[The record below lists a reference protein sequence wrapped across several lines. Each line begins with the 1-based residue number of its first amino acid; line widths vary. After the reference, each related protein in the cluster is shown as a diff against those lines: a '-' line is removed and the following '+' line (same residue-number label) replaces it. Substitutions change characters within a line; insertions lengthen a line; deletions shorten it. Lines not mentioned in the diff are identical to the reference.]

1 MKAIYRVKNSSGNT
15 AGFILN
21 DNKYYSYYY
30 ILQNISYITNLKA
43 NKNHIITSNPKIA
56 EISLAEVN
64 KSQLLKLNKENS
76 IEREIQSEFN
86 EWYKS
91 FKDMILYVSG
101 ARQVGKTTEILK
113 FAYSTFENVIYID
126 LTDTNSKNLL
136 EKALK
141 SNNILFELIKYTHQL
156 GLNEYEDNTNTVL
169 IIDEIQESSE
179 IYNSL
184 RKIRKEL
191 NCCTI
196 VTGSYLGRTLTPQY
210 FKPAGDIYEI
220 EMLPL
225 SFKEFAK
232 EFRHSKTLEAIDL
245 YGWSTKEEYEAL
257 TKLYQI
263 YIKIGGYPRVVKEY
277 SQTKKLEN
285 CYKLLENLLITFTNE
300 SSSYFN
306 NDEYNRSMSIF
317 ENVYKAALIV
327 AAKEKKGTG
336 AKTVEELTNFI
347 NTSSKEIVS
356 RQEVTKAINWL
367 RYSKILGSCNLYVNG
382 DKLNIQ
388 YDRRFY
394 FMDCGLMN
402 YISTLTELDNAT
414 IQGLL
419 AENLVYT
426 ELYRLYKGHKLK
438 WDKPS
443 YSIYSNY
450 ELDFMLVDKNDKT
463 YGIEVKASNSNKF
476 KSIKEYI
483 SKGLIDEAYV
493 VEITKGGK
501 SSKQPNLSKIL
512 IYTVGCRFHYW
523 GAETQ

>member
-1 MKAIYRVKNSSGNT
+1 MKAIYRIKNSSGNT
-15 AGFILN
+15 TGFILN

-43 NKNHIITSNPKIA
+43 NKNNIITSNPRIEEKK
-56 EISLAEVN
+56 LVEVN
-64 KSQLLKLNKENS
+64 KLKLLRLNKENS
-76 IEREIQSEFN
+76 IEREVQSEFN

-91 FKDMILYVSG
+91 FSDMILYVSG

-113 FAYSTFENVIYID
+113 FVYNTFENVIYIN
-126 LTDTNSKNLL
+126 LTDTKSRSLL
-136 EKALK
+136 EKALQ

-156 GLNEYEDNTNTVL
+156 GINEYEDNENTVL

-179 IYNSL
+179 VYNSL

-191 NCCTI
+191 KCCTI

-225 SFKEFAK
+225 SFKEFVK
-232 EFRHSKTLEAIDL
+232 EFRHSKTLETIDL
-245 YGWSTKEEYEAL
+245 YGGSSKNEYESL
-257 TKLYQI
+257 TKLYQV

-277 SQTKKLEN
+277 SQTKSISN

-306 NDEYNRSMSIF
+306 NDDYNRSLGIF

-327 AAKEKKGTG
+327 SAKEKKGTG
-336 AKTVEELTNFI
+336 AKTIEELTTFI
-347 NTSSKEIVS
+347 NTSSKEVVS
-356 RQEVTKAINWL
+356 RQEVTRAINWL
-367 RYSKILGSCNLYVNG
+367 KYSKIIGGCNLYVNG

-419 AENLVYT
+419 AENFVYT
-426 ELYRLYKGHKLK
+426 ELYRLYKKHELK
-438 WDKPS
+438 GDKPS
-443 YSIYSNY
+443 YSTYNSY

-463 YGIEVKASNSNKF
+463 YGIEVKSSNSNKF
-476 KSIKEYI
+476 KSIEEY
-483 SKGLIDEAYV
+483 SNKGLIDEAYV
-493 VEITKGGK
+493 VEITRGGK
-501 SSKQPNLSKIL
+501 STKHKNLSKIP
-512 IYTVGCRFHYW
+512 IYAVGCRFPY
-523 GAETQ
+523 

>member
-15 AGFILN
+15 TGFILN
-21 DNKYYSYYY
+21 NNKYYSYYS
-30 ILQNISYITNLKA
+30 ILQNISYISNLKA
-43 NKNHIITSNPKIA
+43 NKNNIITSNPKI
-56 EISLAEVN
+56 EEKSIAEVN
-64 KSQLLKLNKENS
+64 KSKLLKLTRENN
-76 IEREIQSEFN
+76 IEREIQLEFN

-91 FKDMILYVSG
+91 FRDMILYVSG

-113 FAYSTFENVIYID
+113 FAYNTFENIIYIN
-126 LTDTNSKNLL
+126 LTDASSRGLL
-136 EKALK
+136 EKTLQ
-141 SNNILFELIKYTHQL
+141 SNNILFELIKYTQQL
-156 GLNEYEDNTNTVL
+156 GLNEYEDNANTVL

-225 SFKEFAK
+225 SFKEFVK
-232 EFRHSKTLEAIDL
+232 EFGQSKTLEALDL
-245 YGWSTKEEYEAL
+245 YGRSSKEEYEIL
-257 TKLYQI
+257 TKLYKV
-263 YIKIGGYPRVVKEY
+263 YIQIGGYPRVVKEY
-277 SQTKKLEN
+277 SQTKSISN

-306 NDEYNRSMSIF
+306 NDEYNRGISIF

-336 AKTVEELTNFI
+336 AKTVEELTNFV
-347 NTSSKEIVS
+347 NASSKEIVS
-356 RQEVTKAINWL
+356 RQEVSKAINWL

-394 FMDCGLMN
+394 FMDCGLMS

-419 AENLVYT
+419 AENFVYT
-426 ELYRLYKGHKLK
+426 ELYRLYKLHRIKG
-438 WDKPS
+438 DKPS
-443 YSIYSNY
+443 YSTYNNY
-450 ELDFMLVDKNDKT
+450 ELDFMLIDKNDKT
-463 YGIEVKASNSNKF
+463 YGIEVKSSNSNKF
-476 KSIKEYI
+476 KSIIEY
-483 SKGLIDEAYV
+483 SNKGLIDEAYV
-493 VEITKGGK
+493 VEVTRGGK
-501 SSKQPNLSKIL
+501 SSKQKNLSKIP
-512 IYTVGCRFHYW
+512 IYTVGCKFPY
-523 GAETQ
+523 